1 MALPSWAK
9 ETVTRI
15 RPGIKSSRGSDIPD
29 WSKAI
34 TAEICGCSVQPA
46 GTMLSQDGRV
56 QGIQDGL
63 TCYLPPEAD
72 VKAGDRIMYDGKTYT
87 INGEPQLWKSPTGVV
102 SNMQLTLERW
112 SG

>member
-1 MALPSWAK
+1 MALPSWAT

-15 RPGIKSSRGSDIPD
+15 RPTIRTQRGSEIPD
-29 WSKAI
+29 WSRVI
-34 TAEICGCSVQPA
+34 TAEICGCSIQPA

-72 VKAGDRIMYDGKTYT
+72 VKAGDRIYYEGNTYT
-87 INGEPQLWKSPTGVV
+87 INGEPQSWKSPTGLV
-102 SNMQLTLERW
+102 SSLQLNLERW
-112 SG
+112 RG

>member
-1 MALPSWAK
+1 MALPSWAT

-15 RPGIKSSRGSDIPD
+15 RPTIRTQRGSEIPD
-29 WSKAI
+29 WSRVI
-34 TAEICGCSVQPA
+34 TAEICGCSIQPA

-72 VKAGDRIMYDGKTYT
+72 VKAGSITKETRTRSTANHSHGKVRQ
-87 INGEPQLWKSPTGVV
+87 GS
-102 SNMQLTLERW
+102 
-112 SG
+112 